1 MEGFTTVKD
10 SVILELKELSNK
22 ITELEDL
29 MSFGMGDSDTEL
41 NLINCKNRLKELIS
55 GL

>member
-10 SVILELKELSNK
+10 SFILELKELLNK
-22 ITELEDL
+22 ITQYEDYI
-29 MSFGMGDSDTEL
+29 SFGMGDSDTEL
-41 NLINCKNRLKELIS
+41 DLINCKNRLKELIE

>member
-1 MEGFTTVKD
+1 MEGFKKVKY

-22 ITELEDL
+22 ITQYEDYI
-29 MSFGMGDSDTEL
+29 SFGMGNSDTEL
-41 NLINCKNRLKELIS
+41 YLINCKNRLKELVE

>member
-22 ITELEDL
+22 ITQYEDYI
-29 MSFGMGDSDTEL
+29 SFGIGNSDIEL
-41 NLINCKNRLKELIS
+41 NLINCKNRLKELIE